1 MKKIIVVITTCL
13 LLGISCK
20 NGNNAGEDIVNCD
33 SLEIYTDYD
42 SLFIVE
48 YPVGFEK
55 GPEANIPGLLVPFEY
70 KTDKGTIYLVC
81 YVEDNNKGWDA
92 ETTADS
98 LLFDKREQ
106 LKYQVTD
113 RDMHD
118 DYFIL
123 RGECGG
129 LMNGYDVYSKSIV
142 EDDYIYSIG
151 IAYPSSV
158 EDNIGGLM
166 ELVKEWNYVGNNKR
180 G

>member
-1 MKKIIVVITTCL
+1 MKKIVLLIFI

-20 NGNNAGEDIVNCD
+20 SGNNTGEDIVNCD
-33 SLEIYTDYD
+33 SLELYMDYD
-42 SLFIVE
+42 SLFKVE

-70 KTDKGTIYLVC
+70 ESDAGSIYLAC
-81 YVEDNNKGWDA
+81 YVEENKRNWDV
-92 ETTADS
+92 ETVADS
-98 LLFDKREQ
+98 LLIDKREQ

-113 RDMHD
+113 RDIHR

-129 LMNGYDVYSKSIV
+129 LMSGYDVYSKSIV
-142 EDDYIYSIG
+142 EDDYIYSLG

-158 EDNIGGLM
+158 EDNVGGLM
-166 ELVKEWNYVGNNKR
+166 ELVKHWNYVGFYRK
-180 G
+180 